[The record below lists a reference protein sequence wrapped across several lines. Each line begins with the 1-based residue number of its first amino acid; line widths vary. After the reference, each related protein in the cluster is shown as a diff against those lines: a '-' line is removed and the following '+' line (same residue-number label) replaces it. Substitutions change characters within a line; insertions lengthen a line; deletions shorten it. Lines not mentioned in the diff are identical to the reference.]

1 MDFAEQI
8 ELEDNQNRYVQLV
21 KSISRENANI
31 DGLLNWLYSSDF
43 FSAPASSKYHNACEG
58 GLCKHCLTVYDNL
71 LLINTQK
78 DLNLNVDSMKIV
90 ALFHDISKTNYYKKD
105 VKNKKVYCETGSRT
119 DAGGKYDWVSEPC
132 YVIRDVTE
140 RLCYGSHE
148 MSSEFMIRCY
158 IPLTMEESVAIL
170 HHMGGMNFDSAKD
183 DIPSIYKHYPLAV
196 SLYLADMM
204 AVYMDESK

>member
-78 DLNLNVDSMKIV
+78 NLNLNVDSMKIV

-105 VKNKKVYCETGSRT
+105 VRNKKVYCETGSRT
-119 DAGGKYDWVSEPC
+119 DAL
-132 YVIRDVTE
+132 
-140 RLCYGSHE
+140 LCYQGCYRAFVLWKSRNVFGVYDTVLY
-148 MSSEFMIRCY
+148 STYYGRVCSNTASYGGNEF
-158 IPLTMEESVAIL
+158 
-170 HHMGGMNFDSAKD
+170 
-183 DIPSIYKHYPLAV
+183 
-196 SLYLADMM
+196 
-204 AVYMDESK
+204 